1 MTVKEAYIYI
11 QQGLQNI
18 AAFVYSDVLLPE
30 LDVFWNEGTN
40 KLIEL
45 AFPDDFNKTPNEK
58 YQMIQAS
65 LDDLRVLEIINHSPS
80 ITSSTLGAY
89 LTSYITLPADYR
101 HLLNDNT
108 LLKKVGCTSNTQAP
122 NRLTKSEDIYNIL
135 ETSVFAT
142 SVKSPVSRLIG
153 DKLYVYQ
160 TYKGVKQFD
169 VEGIIID
176 YIKKP
181 DVVAYGASGSATLQF
196 PDQVCFKI
204 IDIVLI
210 YIAIVAEQNPNKV
223 QFLTKV

>member
-30 LDVFWNEGTN
+30 LDYFWNEGTN

-45 AFPDDFNKTPNEK
+45 AFPDDFNINPNEK

-65 LDDLRVLEIINHSPS
+65 LDDLRVLEVLNYSP
-80 ITSSTLGAY
+80 TVTNATLGGY
-89 LTSYITLPADYR
+89 LTSYITLPTNYR

-108 LLKKVGCTSNTQAP
+108 LLKKVGCETNTQSP
-122 NRLTKSEDIYNIL
+122 NRLSKSEDIYNIL
-135 ETSVFAT
+135 ETSVFKT
-142 SVKSPVSRLIG
+142 SVKSPVSRIS
-153 DKLYVYQ
+153 DNKLYVYK
-160 TYKGVKQFD
+160 TYKGIKQFD

-176 YIKKP
+176 YLKKP
-181 DVVAYGASGSATLQF
+181 DVVSYGEDGSAIIQF

-204 IDIVLI
+204 INIVLI

-223 QFLTKV
+223 QFLSKV

>member
-45 AFPDDFNKTPNEK
+45 AFPDESNDNQNKK
-58 YQMIQAS
+58 YQSVQAS
-65 LDDLRVLEIINHSPS
+65 LDDLRVLEILNHSPT
-80 ITSSTLGAY
+80 ITSEALGSY
-89 LTSYITLPADYR
+89 TTSYITLPSNYR
-101 HLLNDNT
+101 HLLNDT
-108 LLKKVGCTSNTQAP
+108 TTVKKIGCETYVQAP
-122 NRLTKSEDIYNIL
+122 NRLTKSEDIYNLL
-135 ETSVFAT
+135 ETSVFKT
-142 SVKSPVSRLIG
+142 SVKSPISRLTG
-153 DKLYVYQ
+153 NRLYVYQ
-160 TYKGVKQFD
+160 TYKGIKQFD
-169 VEGIIID
+169 IGAILID

-181 DVVAYGASGSATLQF
+181 DVVAYGSTGNTVLQF

-210 YIAIVAEQNPNKV
+210 YIAIVAEQNPNKI
-223 QFLTKV
+223 QFLSKV